1 MRNSSRYSLGMKRFD
16 SSLPRWILMMALS
29 VACLGIAPVSN
40 CEAQQV
46 SVKQVPT
53 LRITTLDAGGA
64 EPLGRVAGVTLD
76 SRDRVILADASVARI
91 VAYDERGRPR
101 LSSGR
106 EGSGPGEYSMIDW
119 VGSCLPGDSIV
130 VYDFMRKELS
140 ILDSRLAFIRKLQL
154 TGRPSGFSCTTD
166 GNLYFLDVD
175 LRSAPTDRPSWRG
188 DAALRHLDLSRGS
201 VTTTVAE
208 HQPVADLANLN
219 GMWVTATHGRS
230 TSLAAFGEQVMVST
244 GDSAGRAIR
253 GTGGGAPRY
262 FRPVNWPAIEPTEA
276 TRRAAAL
283 AFTSRV
289 RDQAMA
295 KSFTKMLLD
304 SPNGRPV
311 DVFYHRVLI
320 DPLDAVWTQRSLP
333 GEPEVRLEI
342 ESVDGKHL
350 GSVTLPIDGDVLAV
364 GRTRL
369 VVLTDIDDAPAVLVY
384 AIERGG

>member
-1 MRNSSRYSLGMKRFD
+1 
-16 SSLPRWILMMALS
+16 
-29 VACLGIAPVSN
+29 
-40 CEAQQV
+40 
-46 SVKQVPT
+46 
-53 LRITTLDAGGA
+53 
-64 EPLGRVAGVTLD
+64 
-76 SRDRVILADASVARI
+76 
-91 VAYDERGRPR
+91 
-101 LSSGR
+101 
-106 EGSGPGEYSMIDW
+106 
-119 VGSCLPGDSIV
+119 
-130 VYDFMRKELS
+130 
-140 ILDSRLAFIRKLQL
+140 
-154 TGRPSGFSCTTD
+154 
-166 GNLYFLDVD
+166 
-175 LRSAPTDRPSWRG
+175 
-188 DAALRHLDLSRGS
+188 
-201 VTTTVAE
+201 
-208 HQPVADLANLN
+208 
-219 GMWVTATHGRS
+219 
-230 TSLAAFGEQVMVST
+230 MVST